1 MVEQEN
7 KKVKK
12 KKEKQKYNIFQNISY
27 ALGNIW
33 RWDKAYYLAFI
44 PQIPISVFLPL
55 AAVYFP
61 KLLINLIQQ
70 KANDTTMLMTISGYC
85 LILMGAGIIQ
95 LFCDA
100 RILSTNSAFASH
112 YQAMIDTKHKT
123 MDYENTENPKF
134 SDMIGY
140 AYDGGWSAEIIPREL
155 NGLFIN
161 LLGIFTYGSIIGTL
175 NPLILLLLIVSS
187 IINYLTLTYVNRYTD
202 KNRHKWAHLDR
213 KNEYLYN
220 MSYQYER
227 AKDIKLY
234 NMRVW
239 LLELTKLYQ
248 DLRMKWRKKIY
259 NKNLMS
265 GIVDGG
271 LQFIRDGVSYA
282 VLISMLLNNKI
293 DVGSFVF
300 YFGAIAGFS
309 GWLSS
314 IIGKFNSVASQNIG
328 INRLRAYFDLEDK
341 FNHGK
346 GIALSA
352 KDEIPYEIEFRNLIY
367 TYPGAEKPAVDNIN
381 FKIKKG
387 ERLAVVGVNGAGKTT
402 LVNLMCGLYYP
413 TSGSVLLNGK
423 DAKEYNIDDYYT
435 QFAAVFQEIRLNA
448 IPISHFVAGNGEN
461 VDKTKVQNALKLA
474 GLDKLVEELPHGM
487 ETNLIK
493 GVYDDGIDLSGG
505 EKQKLM
511 LARALY
517 KDAPVIVLDEP
528 TAALD
533 PIAENELYMK
543 YADLTKG
550 KTSIYISHRLSSTR
564 FCDRIIY
571 IQNGK
576 IAEYGSHNELMAKN
590 GLYANMFNIQS
601 HYYKE
606 NIDNIEEGVSNDSD
620 EI

>member
-1 MVEQEN
+1 MVDP
-7 KKVKK
+7 KKMKK

-27 ALGNIW
+27 AFGNIW
-33 RWDKAYYLAFI
+33 RWDKLYYLAFI
-44 PQIPISVFLPL
+44 PQIPISVILPL
-55 AAVYFP
+55 AIVYFP
-61 KLLINLIQQ
+61 KVLIGLIEQ
-70 KANDTTMLMTISGYC
+70 KSDDIEILITIGVYC
-85 LILMGAGIIQ
+85 LILMGMGLVN

-100 RILSTNSAFASH
+100 RIKSTNSVFASGY
-112 YQAMIDTKHKT
+112 YQGLIDLKDKT
-123 MDYENTENPKF
+123 TDYENTENPKID
-134 SDMIGY
+134 DMMGN
-140 AYDGGWSAEIIPREL
+140 AYDGSWDAERLPKDL
-155 NGLFIN
+155 NGLLVN
-161 LLGIFTYGSIIGTL
+161 LLGVFTYGSIIGSL
-175 NPLILLLLIVSS
+175 NPIILLLLIISS

-202 KNRHKWAHLDR
+202 KNRNKCKHLDR
-213 KNEYLYN
+213 KNEYLYDI
-220 MSYQYER
+220 SPEYER

-248 DLRMKWRKKIY
+248 DLRMKWHKKIY

-271 LQFIRDGVSYA
+271 LRFIRDGVSYA
-282 VLISMLLNNKI
+282 VLISMLLNNEI

-314 IIGKFNSVASQNIG
+314 ILIGFSAIVSDNFW
-328 INRLRAYFDLEDK
+328 INRLRAYYDVEDK

-346 GIALSA
+346 GISMPT
-352 KDEIPYEIEFRNLIY
+352 KDEIPYEIEFRNLTY
-367 TYPGAEKPAVDNIN
+367 TYPGAVKPVVDNFN
-381 FKIKKG
+381 FKINKG
-387 ERLAVVGVNGAGKTT
+387 ERLAVVGSNGAGKTT
-402 LVNLMCGLYYP
+402 LVKLICGLYYP
-413 TSGSVLLNGK
+413 TSGSVMINGK

-435 QFAAVFQEIRLNA
+435 QFAAVFQEINFA
-448 IPISHFVAGNGEN
+448 SIPISHFVTGDGEN
-461 VDKTKVQNALKLA
+461 IDKAKVQNVLKLA
-474 GLDKLVEELPHGM
+474 GLDKLVGGLPNGM
-487 ETNLIK
+487 DTHLMR
-493 GVYDDGIDLSGG
+493 GFRDGGIDLSGG
-505 EKQKLM
+505 ERQKLM

-517 KDAPVIVLDEP
+517 KNAPVIVLDEP

-564 FCDRIIY
+564 FCDRIIF
-571 IQNGK
+571 IQDGK
-576 IAEYGSHNELMAKN
+576 IAECGSHNELMQEN

-601 HYYKE
+601 HYYKD
-606 NIDNIEEGVSNDSD
+606 NIDDVKGEVFND